1 MAGERGPTE
10 GGADLRV
17 PEADPSCDPCQQ
29 REELLRKAI
38 EMVGQLQRE
47 VDQSDRERDQA
58 NRERDQGQQ
67 RISELEAQ
75 IEELKR
81 EQFGTKS
88 EVQAKPAEDPP
99 AKDPPPEPPP
109 EPPVEAE
116 PTPAE
121 SGEETPKPPT
131 EKPKRRRGRQPGSPP
146 PKRTPRPHVPTER
159 ERHELPAEERQCPQ
173 CGQPYRTAGCER
185 SELYEIGID
194 VLRREIERVRYR
206 PTCQCPEAREVSAP
220 PVPRLLPRT
229 NLGVS
234 VWTVALVQVFAFFR
248 TQAALLRDWRAHGL
262 PIPTS
267 TLSSG
272 LRRQRQ
278 LFEDWIAALDAHI
291 AAATVLHAD
300 ETSWRV
306 QQLGP
311 DGHPPRHWLWV
322 CVTRDAVRFRILPRR
337 NAAAAQELLGAAAR
351 DGPTVVVCD
360 RYSAY
365 KALARAC
372 GGMLQLAFCWA
383 HQRRDFRRVGTG
395 FAGLQDWAESWL
407 EAIGK
412 LFFLA
417 ARRQEAWDPALETA
431 RQSGAYH
438 AVQGDLESVVQ
449 GLFDR
454 ARDELAALQAR
465 YASTA
470 GHARAEVDAQGKA
483 LHSLLEHE
491 AGLSV
496 FVQRPEVPPDNN
508 AAERAL
514 RGAVIARYTSFGS
527 GSADGAQLTERMY
540 SIYAT
545 LKLAG
550 LNPYRWTRDYLEAC
564 ARNGRQ
570 PPADLGPWLPW
581 RMDAARR
588 EELSLPPTAQPVALP
603 APADPSVASLAR
615 AA

>member
-1 MAGERGPTE
+1 M
-10 GGADLRV
+10 
-17 PEADPSCDPCQQ
+17 
-29 REELLRKAI
+29 
-38 EMVGQLQRE
+38 
-47 VDQSDRERDQA
+47 
-58 NRERDQGQQ
+58 
-67 RISELEAQ
+67 EAQ
-75 IEELKR
+75 VEELKR
-81 EQFGTKS
+81 EQFGSKG
-88 EVQAKPAEDPP
+88 EVQAKQPAAERP
-99 AKDPPPEPPP
+99 
-109 EPPVEAE
+109 EAE
-116 PTPAE
+116 PPAEESVEEPAAESAEVPPVPAE
-121 SGEETPKPPT
+121 SGGGTPEPSAK
-131 EKPKRRRGRQPGSPP
+131 KPKRRHGRQLGSPP
-146 PKRTPRPHVPTER
+146 PKRVQRPQVPTQK

-173 CGQPYRTAGCER
+173 CGQPHRTAGCER
-185 SELYEIGID
+185 SELYEIGFD

-417 ARRQEAWDPALETA
+417 ARRQEAWDPALDTA
-431 RQSGAYH
+431 RQSAVYH
-438 AVQGDLESVVQ
+438 AVQADLEGVVQ

-454 ARDELAALQAR
+454 ARDELAALRSR
-465 YASTA
+465 YASTG

-483 LHSLLEHE
+483 LHSL
-491 AGLSV
+491 
-496 FVQRPEVPPDNN
+496 
-508 AAERAL
+508 
-514 RGAVIARYTSFGS
+514 
-527 GSADGAQLTERMY
+527 
-540 SIYAT
+540 
-545 LKLAG
+545 
-550 LNPYRWTRDYLEAC
+550 TRDYLEAC

-570 PPADLGPWLPW
+570 RPADLGPWLPW

-588 EELSLPPTAQPVALP
+588 EELSLPPTAHPVALP
-603 APADPSVASLAR
+603 APAEPSVASLAR

>member
-1 MAGERGPTE
+1 MAGARGQPE

-17 PEADPSCDPCQQ
+17 PEADPSCAAY
-29 REELLRKAI
+29 RRTGVFLRMVIALL
-38 EMVGQLQRE
+38 GQLQQDR
-47 VDQSDRERDQA
+47 DRANRDRDRER
-58 NRERDQGQQ
+58 N
-67 RISELEAQ
+67 SELEAQ
-75 IEELKR
+75 VEELKR
-81 EQFGTKS
+81 EQFGSKS
-88 EVQAKPAEDPP
+88 EVQAKQPAAEPPAAEPPAAESVEEPAAESAEEPPAPAE
-99 AKDPPPEPPP
+99 AGGGTPEP
-109 EPPVEAE
+109 A
-116 PTPAE
+116 AM
-121 SGEETPKPPT
+121 
-131 EKPKRRRGRQPGSPP
+131 KPKRRRGRQPGSPP
-146 PKRTPRPHVPTER
+146 PQRVQRPHVPTQTER
-159 ERHELPAEERQCPQ
+159 DELPAEERQCPQ

-185 SELYEIGID
+185 SELYEIGFD

-206 PTCQCPEAREVSAP
+206 PTCQCPEASEVSAP
-220 PVPRLLPRT
+220 PVPRLLPHT
-229 NLGVS
+229 TLGVS
-234 VWTVALVQVFAFFR
+234 VWADALVQVFAFYR
-248 TQAALLRDWRAHGL
+248 TQAGLLRDWAALGMR
-262 PIPTS
+262 IPPS

-272 LRRQRQ
+272 LRRQRP
-278 LFEDWIAALDAHI
+278 LFEDVIAALDAHV
-291 AAATVLHAD
+291 AQATVLHAD
-300 ETSWRV
+300 ETGWRV
-306 QQLGP
+306 QPLGP
-311 DGHPPRHWLWV
+311 DGAPPRHWLWV
-322 CVTRDAVRFRILPRR
+322 CVTPDAVRFRILQRR
-337 NAAAAQELLGAAAR
+337 NAAAAWELLGAAAQ
-351 DGPTVVVCD
+351 DGPKVVVCD

-365 KALARAC
+365 NALARAC
-372 GGMLQLAFCWA
+372 GGVLQLAFCWA

-395 FAGLQDWAESWL
+395 FQGLQDWAESWL
-407 EAIGK
+407 DAIGK

-527 GSADGAQLTERMY
+527 GSAEGALLTEQMY

-545 LKLAG
+545 LQLAE
-550 LNPYRWTRDYLEAC
+550 LNPYYWTRDYLEAC
-564 ARNGRQ
+564 ARNGQ
-570 PPADLGPWLPW
+570 QLPPDLGPWLPW
-581 RMDAARR
+581 RMDAERR
-588 EELSLPPTAQPVALP
+588 EEALSRPRLARPAALP
-603 APADPSVASLAR
+603 APANPSVASLAR
-615 AA
+615 AP

>member
-47 VDQSDRERDQA
+47 RDQSDRERDQA
-58 NRERDQGQQ
+58 NRERDRGQQ

-291 AAATVLHAD
+291 AA
-300 ETSWRV
+300 
-306 QQLGP
+306 
-311 DGHPPRHWLWV
+311 
-322 CVTRDAVRFRILPRR
+322 
-337 NAAAAQELLGAAAR
+337 
-351 DGPTVVVCD
+351 
-360 RYSAY
+360 YS
-365 KALARAC
+365 
-372 GGMLQLAFCWA
+372 G
-383 HQRRDFRRVGTG
+383 
-395 FAGLQDWAESWL
+395 ES
-407 EAIGK
+407 
-412 LFFLA
+412 
-417 ARRQEAWDPALETA
+417 
-431 RQSGAYH
+431 
-438 AVQGDLESVVQ
+438 
-449 GLFDR
+449 
-454 ARDELAALQAR
+454 
-465 YASTA
+465 
-470 GHARAEVDAQGKA
+470 
-483 LHSLLEHE
+483 
-491 AGLSV
+491 
-496 FVQRPEVPPDNN
+496 
-508 AAERAL
+508 ER
-514 RGAVIARYTSFGS
+514 
-527 GSADGAQLTERMY
+527 
-540 SIYAT
+540 SIRS
-545 LKLAG
+545 
-550 LNPYRWTRDYLEAC
+550 NM
-564 ARNGRQ
+564 NGRS
-570 PPADLGPWLPW
+570 D
-581 RMDAARR
+581 RK
-588 EELSLPPTAQPVALP
+588 
-603 APADPSVASLAR
+603 
-615 AA
+615 